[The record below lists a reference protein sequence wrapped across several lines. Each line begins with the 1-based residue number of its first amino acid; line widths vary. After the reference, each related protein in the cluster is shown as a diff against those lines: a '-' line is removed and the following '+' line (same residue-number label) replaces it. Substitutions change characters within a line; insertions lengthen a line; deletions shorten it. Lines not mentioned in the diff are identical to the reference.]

1 MDEYLIWQ
9 QINIYLWSKVVCFV
23 LFCFVLFSCWN
34 LPNHGSSCLAK
45 PQIFML
51 HAWYLR
57 NPNHKSSH
65 CLLAIFGKLLM
76 RRGVVRWWFETVWS
90 YGVEA
95 IDLIIE
101 PFPQWKL
108 HEFETA
114 KPYGILQAFLVLLES
129 SPWVRF

>member
-1 MDEYLIWQ
+1 MA
-9 QINIYLWSKVVCFV
+9 INKHLSMKQGSLFCFV
-23 LFCFVLFSCWN
+23 LFCFVFMLKSTKPRIFM
-34 LPNHGSSCLAK
+34 LAK

-114 KPYGILQAFLVLLES
+114 KPYQILGAFLVLLES
-129 SPWVRF
+129 SPWVRFL